1 VAAADRSARDCG
13 LHDVVADAMSEFIFR
28 RYIGNSIVQA
38 TAFVLAGF
46 LSMFLFFDLL
56 AEVNEVGIAGYRFE
70 HALLYVLLGLPSR
83 VVELAPIAAL
93 IGTLWALSQSAA
105 HSEFTVFRVSG
116 LLPSVAI
123 RSILYIG
130 FPMILLTAVFSELV
144 APSVENF
151 RGGIRDQGTGLGQM
165 RSGLWLRDS
174 LQAGPEGRTF
184 RFVNAARLTQDQGLE
199 RVTIYEFDSQQRLA
213 MMIEAKSGRY
223 LGESSKG
230 FDWDLRGVR
239 VVEFSKDGSVAQ
251 RERDQLVVK
260 SSLSIEMLGA
270 LVTNPD
276 RMSSLELYRYIQ
288 YLKQSKQQSERY
300 EIAFWKRL
308 VYPWVIWVMM
318 LLALPAAFL
327 QARSGAVGT
336 RVFAGI
342 LIGVA
347 FHLLNSLFSHL
358 GVLTTWPAPLMAL
371 FPSIMAL
378 GLAGFFL
385 YWVQY
390 R

>member
-1 VAAADRSARDCG
+1 MSHTIFQRYVGKEINQASLYVLVAFLA
-13 LHDVVADAMSEFIFR
+13 IF
-28 RYIGNSIVQA
+28 
-38 TAFVLAGF
+38 F
-46 LSMFLFFDLL
+46 FFDLI
-56 AEVNEVGIAGYRFE
+56 AEIDEVTRGIYSVDQ
-70 HALLYVLLGLPSR
+70 ALVYVLLGLPGR
-83 VVELAPIAAL
+83 VVEIIPVAVL
-93 IGTLWALSQSAA
+93 IGTLWALSRSAQ

-116 LLPSVAI
+116 LLPLDIIKALL
-123 RSILYIG
+123 RIG
-130 FPMILLTAVFSELV
+130 LPLVILTALFSEVL
-144 APSVENF
+144 APEAEGYRLQVSS
-151 RGGIRDQGTGLGQM
+151 RGGAHDRIQ
-165 RSGLWLRDS
+165 SGLWLRDITREPS
-174 LQAGPEGRTF
+174 LDGKLRFINVGLVLPDQKLAGI
-184 RFVNAARLTQDQGLE
+184 V
-199 RVTIYEFDSQQRLA
+199 IYEFNDRQRLTLVVD
-213 MMIEAKSGRY
+213 AKTGTY
-223 LGESSKG
+223 VGEEGQFYRWELKE
-230 FDWDLRGVR
+230 VR
-239 VVEFSKDGSVAQ
+239 VTRFGADGSVSISTEKAFVM
-251 RERDQLVVK
+251 L
-260 SSLSIEMLGA
+260 SSLAPETISSLM
-270 LVTNPD
+270 THPD

-288 YLKQSKQQSERY
+288 YLKQNKQQSERY